1 MAATD
6 VPIVYIN
13 LDTAVERRRLLEQQC
28 EAMGLT
34 ARRLNAVR
42 WSTLT
47 PERQR
52 ECYSEELNAS
62 QYHTP
67 LVDGEKGCYA
77 SHIQAW
83 NDLLSGSDA
92 CMVVLEDDVRL
103 SPDFLRVVHAIA
115 QLDVPWDMVKL
126 IGRSVEKVASTRPLC
141 GGVELVDYARVPSYT
156 AGYVV
161 SRTGAQKMLST
172 RQPFGRPIDVDIRFW
187 WENDLRVYGVWPPVL
202 VHDDTSQAS
211 TIAGRHAQRSLS
223 MRWKKLKM
231 KVALTAGNAWYRIR
245 RRALS
250 S

>member
-1 MAATD
+1 MATTH

-28 EAMGLT
+28 QTMGLS
-34 ARRLNAVR
+34 ARRLNAIR
-42 WSTLT
+42 WSSLT
-47 PERQR
+47 PEQQR
-52 ECYSEELNAS
+52 GYYSAELNAS

-77 SHIQAW
+77 SHMQAW
-83 NDLLSGSDA
+83 QDLLAGADP
-92 CMVVLEDDVRL
+92 CTVVLEDDVRL
-103 SPDFLRVVHAIA
+103 APDFLRVVHAVA
-115 QLDVPWDMVKL
+115 QLDMPWDMVKL

-141 GGVELVDYARVPSYT
+141 EGVELVDYSRIPSYT

-161 SRTGAQKMLST
+161 SRTGAQKMLAT

-187 WENDLRVYGVWPPVL
+187 WENELRVYGVWPPVL
-202 VHDDTSQAS
+202 LHDETSQVS

-231 KVALTAGNAWYRIR
+231 KFLLTAGNAWYRIHR
-245 RRALS
+245 KA
-250 S
+250 